1 MILNSESKV
10 LIQGIAEPQGTTHAA
25 FMTAYGTNIVAG
37 VHPGKGGQTLH
48 EIPVFDMVEQAIAQV
63 GELHTSV
70 IFVSP
75 FEAVDA
81 ALEAI
86 AAGIRQLVLVTE
98 GIPPLDMVR
107 LIRQAEVTETSI
119 VGPSSPGI
127 IIPGNILLGT
137 HPAEFYT
144 PGNIGIISRSDT
156 LTYEIAGELSRQKM
170 GQSIG
175 IGIGSDTIVGSS
187 FHQWLQ
193 ILDEDDRTEA
203 IILIGEIGGTS
214 EESAAQYIRDTIDK
228 PVVAYIAGRC
238 APQGKTIG
246 HAGAA
251 IAAQT
256 TSSDPYVNFFPDANS
271 GTADTKLAAFQQAEI
286 PVAETP
292 SQIPSLVKKVRKKGG
307 RRNK

>member
-10 LIQGIAEPQGTTHAA
+10 LIQGIAEPQATTHAA
-25 FMTAYGTNIVAG
+25 LMKAYGTNVVAG

-63 GELHTSV
+63 GELHTSI

-228 PVVAYIAGRC
+228 PVVAYIAGRY
-238 APQGKTIG
+238 APQGKSIG

-251 IAAQT
+251 IAAQA
-256 TSSDPYVNFFPDANS
+256 TSSDPYVNFFPDSNS
-271 GTADTKLAAFQQAEI
+271 GTADTKLAAFQQAQI
-286 PVAETP
+286 PVAERP
-292 SQIPSLVKKVRKKGG
+292 SQIPNLVKKVRKKSG
-307 RRNK
+307 RRQK